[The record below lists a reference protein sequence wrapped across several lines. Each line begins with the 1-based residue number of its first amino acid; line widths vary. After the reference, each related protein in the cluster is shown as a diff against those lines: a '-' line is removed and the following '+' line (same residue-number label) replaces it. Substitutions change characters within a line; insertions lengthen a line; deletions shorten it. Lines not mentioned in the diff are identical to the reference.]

1 MILLMCCTQ
10 YASKFGKLSSG
21 HRTGKAQLSFQ
32 SLRRAMPK
40 NVQTTTQLHS
50 FHMLA
55 KKCSKSFKLDY
66 NSTWTKNFQMHK
78 LYLQKAEEPDQIAN
92 ICWFIEKKQGN
103 SRKKK
108 SASAS
113 LTMPKPL
120 TVWITEKYGKFLKT
134 WE

>member
-1 MILLMCCTQ
+1 
-10 YASKFGKLSSG
+10 
-21 HRTGKAQLSFQ
+21 
-32 SLRRAMPK
+32 
-40 NVQTTTQLHS
+40 
-50 FHMLA
+50 MLA

-108 SASAS
+108 KICFCFIYYAKAFDCLDHRKVWKILKDMGITDHITYLLRNLYSSQE
-113 LTMPKPL
+113 T
-120 TVWITEKYGKFLKT
+120 TVKTLLKITYWFKIEKGVYQGCILSPVYLIYT
-134 WE
+134 

>member
-1 MILLMCCTQ
+1 
-10 YASKFGKLSSG
+10 
-21 HRTGKAQLSFQ
+21 
-32 SLRRAMPK
+32 
-40 NVQTTTQLHS
+40 
-50 FHMLA
+50 MLA

-108 SASAS
+108 KNLLLLHLLCQS
-113 LTMPKPL
+113 LWLSGSQKSM
-120 TVWITEKYGKFLKT
+120 ENS
-134 WE
+134 